1 MWTLWKSYKTFD
13 KIVAKLAIEHQVT
26 FEKRIT
32 IDFERLAKVDPEK
45 VKRRLSLKNI
55 PEVQRI
61 FRLDAGLFERKE
73 EELSASPEKKKLG
86 AAPPVVNDWPISKNG
101 LYFGF
106 ITSAEMKG
114 LLNQEEWKV

>member
-1 MWTLWKSYKTFD
+1 M
-13 KIVAKLAIEHQVT
+13 EHQVT

-32 IDFERLAKVDPEK
+32 IEFERQAKVDPEK
-45 VKRRLSLKNI
+45 AKRKLSLKNI

-61 FRLDAGLFERKE
+61 FRLDAGLFEMKE
-73 EELSASPEKKKLG
+73 EELSASPQKKKILT
-86 AAPPVVNDWPISKNG
+86 PVANDWPISKNS

-114 LLNQEEWKV
+114 LTNQEEWKVLIYLFTNV